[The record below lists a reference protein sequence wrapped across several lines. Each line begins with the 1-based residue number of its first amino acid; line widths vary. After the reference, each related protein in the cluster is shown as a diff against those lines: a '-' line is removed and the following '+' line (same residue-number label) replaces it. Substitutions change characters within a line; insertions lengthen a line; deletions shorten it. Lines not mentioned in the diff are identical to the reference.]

1 MRYNMKNIRWRWKV
15 DKLQHKPV
23 PDN

>member
-15 DKLQHKPV
+15 DELQHKPV